1 LHQSTPVHDDSAIA
15 TKSAGTDF
23 NSVSR
28 YTDAWDMT
36 TLDVG
41 DVETV
46 GPMTDSISGRTGD
59 SVEAIFE

>member
-1 LHQSTPVHDDSAIA
+1 LHQSTLVHDDSAIA

-59 SVEAIFE
+59 SFEAIFE